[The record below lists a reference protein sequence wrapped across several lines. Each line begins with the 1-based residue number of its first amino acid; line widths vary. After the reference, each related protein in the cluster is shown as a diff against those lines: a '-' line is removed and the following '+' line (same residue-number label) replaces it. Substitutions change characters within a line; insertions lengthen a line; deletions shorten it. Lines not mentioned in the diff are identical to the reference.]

1 MIRSKHPHV
10 QRFPN
15 GWAIRRLDGTIL
27 KILPVLKGQRNSS
40 VKKEAIRQ
48 AKEVDLSPKADK
60 RMAVNRSLE
69 NLPRVQ
75 LTIRRRSRGRNASPD
90 RLYSIHVSVQL
101 TLMSLMVDGSRKN
114 RYERISLGEMSS
126 LSQVNIDQA
135 WQALYGAWAW
145 ATVKRQEAEVGAIFK
160 QDVPA
165 DRDTWLALIP
175 ELPAPLTVQAIWDD
189 YGYDQATGTDEK
201 CRAELS
207 AATA

>member
-15 GWAIRRLDGTIL
+15 GWVIRRLDGTIC
-27 KILPVLKGQRNSS
+27 KILPVQKGQRDSS

-48 AKEVDLSPKADK
+48 AKEVDLSPRVDK

-69 NLPRVQ
+69 SLPKVQ
-75 LTIRRRSRGRNASPD
+75 VTIRRRSRGRNASPD
-90 RLYSIHVSVQL
+90 RLYSIHVSIQL

-114 RYERISLGEMSS
+114 RYERISLGEMST

-135 WQALYGAWAW
+135 WKALYGAWAW
-145 ATVKRQEAEVGAIFK
+145 ATFMRQDAEVGTIFK

-165 DRDTWLALIP
+165 DRDTWIALIP
-175 ELPAPLTVQAIWDD
+175 ELPAPLTVQGIWDD
-189 YGYDQATGTDEK
+189 YGYDHTTGTDEK
-201 CRAELS
+201 CRAELNDT
-207 AATA
+207 AA